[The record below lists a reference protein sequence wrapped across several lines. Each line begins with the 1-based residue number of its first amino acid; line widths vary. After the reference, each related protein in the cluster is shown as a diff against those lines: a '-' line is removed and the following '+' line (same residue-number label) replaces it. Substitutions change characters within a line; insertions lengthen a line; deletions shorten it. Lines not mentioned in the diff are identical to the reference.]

1 MSDNSEQDN
10 YVFLAA
16 KDAASAKS
24 FIRGA
29 MKGASLPD
37 SILTNLPDENEPVLF
52 DSPEPRTGVLQEEF
66 RQNQHGTGRAKIKLH
81 IVDFQN
87 SNEKDGLRIEL
98 CDEEVEAY
106 CPVLASG
113 ETIAKD
119 TTVVLVYI
127 NSRWTIILGGGGTTT
142 SGETGII
149 QEPCRRPLFR
159 NVEPGGGSRINLGK
173 PKKLVP
179 ADNVFECLGSIKL
192 PGKTYSPIKATYYG
206 DEKYKDKDGKDC
218 TREPGELM
226 KDKDGKQLY
235 LKKRVP
241 KTSSDMLVLRQ
252 GDDTSLSIE
261 WIYADGTKFNN
272 DNILPSKPAPWQQG
286 WGSSEHHGGEPLW
299 ETTTDPENAQLD
311 YDYALC
317 RNLDW
322 AELLIEG
329 DEVKF
334 TEKTVDIEVDGDGS
348 GDDDDLDDD
357 PDDGDDDDGYYD
369 EEEET

>member
-1 MSDNSEQDN
+1 MPYVLSDE
-10 YVFLAA
+10 
-16 KDAASAKS
+16 SAKFLRRLKES
-24 FIRGA
+24 ATADNAQSAVRESAITRI
-29 MKGASLPD
+29 S
-37 SILTNLPDENEPVLF
+37 PVLITSGWKIT
-52 DSPEPRTGVLQEEF
+52 DDKESKLWV
-66 RQNQHGTGRAKIKLH
+66 AKAKRLWLT
-81 IVDFQN
+81 
-87 SNEKDGLRIEL
+87 KDGYDTASWNEEEITL
-98 CDEEVEAY
+98 CDPCAESQPDYAVGDRVFA
-106 CPVLASG
+106 VFRG
-113 ETIAKD
+113 
-119 TTVVLVYI
+119 
-127 NSRWTIILGGGGTTT
+127 RWEIISGGTSTT
-142 SGETGII
+142 PGETGII

-159 NVEPGGGSRINLGK
+159 NVEPGGKSDKPDEPDK

-192 PGKTYSPIKATYYG
+192 PDKTYSPIKATYYG
-206 DEKYKDKDGKDC
+206 DEKYKDEDDKDC